1 MRDLSKIVKA
11 YDIRGVV
18 PDELD
23 AEVAR
28 AVGAA
33 FAIFTKAPRIVI
45 AHDMRESSI
54 PLSQAVAEGAA
65 SQGADVVM
73 AGLASTDMI
82 YFAAGS
88 LDIPGVMLTASH
100 NPARYNGIKLC
111 LAGARPVGED
121 TGLAQIKAE
130 VAGGSAPPPAG
141 RQGVVSSRDML
152 EAFAAHVRSFV
163 DPGVLRPLKVVADT
177 ANGMGGLV
185 VPRVFADLP
194 F

>member
-23 AEVAR
+23 AEVAG

-45 AHDMRESSI
+45 AHDMRESSV

-65 SQGADVVM
+65 SQGTDVVM

-100 NPARYNGIKLC
+100 NPAKYNGIKLC
-111 LAGARPVGED
+111 LAGARPVGQE
-121 TGLAQIKAE
+121 TGLAEIRALIE
-130 VAGGSAPPPAG
+130 NGIPAYSGTRGHDHHARAG
-141 RQGVVSSRDML
+141 RGLRGLPAARSSTS
-152 EAFAAHVRSFV
+152 AASGRS
-163 DPGVLRPLKVVADT
+163 RWSSTRAT
-177 ANGMGGLV
+177 AWAAT
-185 VPRVFADLP
+185 PCRSC
-194 F
+194 

>member
-23 AEVAR
+23 EETAR

-45 AHDMRESSI
+45 AHDMRESSG

-65 SQGADVVM
+65 SQGTDVIM

-100 NPARYNGIKLC
+100 NPAKYNGIKLC
-111 LAGARPVGED
+111 LAGARPSG
-121 TGLAQIKAE
+121 KR
-130 VAGGSAPPPAG
+130 PA
-141 RQGVVSSRDML
+141 SSRS
-152 EAFAAHVRSFV
+152 AR
-163 DPGVLRPLKVVADT
+163 
-177 ANGMGGLV
+177 
-185 VPRVFADLP
+185 
-194 F
+194 